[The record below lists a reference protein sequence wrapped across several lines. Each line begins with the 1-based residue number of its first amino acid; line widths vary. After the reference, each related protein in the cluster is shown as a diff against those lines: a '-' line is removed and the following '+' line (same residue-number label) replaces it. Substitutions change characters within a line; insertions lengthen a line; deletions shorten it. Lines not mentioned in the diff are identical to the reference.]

1 MLKLVPLLSPTTATK
16 ILENSKLMK
25 IIEDIKSDKYT
36 FAEQLSI
43 VEAMHPAVRR
53 EIVQNIAG
61 LDSSLLMTFKEQIF
75 IVDSL
80 LRSILNGE
88 ADEDEF
94 GISLKDTLN
103 LSTRL
108 TQIMLK
114 DLPKIYSLDRIQK
127 QERALLKV
135 MEKNFT
141 REQQELF
148 LIELEKIEHTHD

>member
-1 MLKLVPLLSPTTATK
+1 MK
-16 ILENSKLMK
+16 ILQE
-25 IIEDIKSDKYT
+25 IKSDKYT

-61 LDSSLLMTFKEQIF
+61 LDASLLMTFKEQIF

-88 ADEDEF
+88 TDEEEF

-108 TQIMLK
+108 TQIMLR

-135 MEKNFT
+135 MEKHFT

-148 LIELEKIEHTHD
+148 LLELEKIEHTNDWDY

>member
-1 MLKLVPLLSPTTATK
+1 MIKLVPLLSPTTPAK

-25 IIEDIKSDKYT
+25 ILQDIKSDKYT
-36 FAEQLSI
+36 FEEQLSI

-61 LDSSLLMTFKEQIF
+61 LDASLLMTFKEQIF

-88 ADEDEF
+88 TDEDEF

-135 MEKNFT
+135 MEKHFT

-148 LIELEKIEHTHD
+148 LLELEKIEHTND